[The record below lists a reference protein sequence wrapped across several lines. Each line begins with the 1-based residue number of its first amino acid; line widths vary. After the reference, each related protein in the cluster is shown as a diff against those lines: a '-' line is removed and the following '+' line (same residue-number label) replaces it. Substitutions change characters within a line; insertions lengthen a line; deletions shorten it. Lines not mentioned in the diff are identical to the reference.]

1 MEVFLDKQPEKHIRN
16 LNEPMLVSI
25 LAEPEYA
32 IETDLSG
39 EEHALIEESVK
50 RYHANPA
57 SFVPL
62 KIPLFSFSGLTQ
74 SEKMENRL

>member
-1 MEVFLDKQPEKHIRN
+1 MIATAKLRQDLHSFIDTMPDRN
-16 LNEPMLVSI
+16 LQALWPIVSI

-32 IETDLSG
+32 IETDLTD

-50 RYHANPA
+50 RYHVDPS

-62 KIPLFSFSGLTQ
+62 ESLL
-74 SEKMENRL
+74 